1 MLEPSIYKEIDHIN
15 DAQPIQKGETI
26 TLNDI
31 EDNEEQEIKVNISSG
46 NMLDN
51 LKSDMASSEV
61 AEDDGEED
69 TGITSSEDDFE
80 QNNSEDLGLGNEEN
94 EDGFSESDFEDIA
107 DFMISG
113 LSLGGSYLLG
123 WYAMDSKA
131 KTYELEKDKMKTLK
145 RQLAKVLQRANVKFS
160 FTTIFIGTLI
170 LIYSKNFSDAHN
182 HRKEIM
188 NNPPLPPPVKK
199 ANQDND
205 FIKVVKTD
213 KVEIVDVEIEEEEE
227 EEIEIISSEVSPAE
241 ITKKEE
247 NSTPFKINSLDLN
260 SEEKKPEPKEVVKID
275 RPRLRKTK
283 SPEKI
288 AE

>member
-1 MLEPSIYKEIDHIN
+1 MLEPSIYKEIDHVSDI
-15 DAQPIQKGETI
+15 QPIQKGETI

-31 EDNEEQEIKVNISSG
+31 ESSEEQEIKVNISSS

-51 LKSDMASSEV
+51 LKSDMASSEI
-61 AEDDGEED
+61 AEDDKEED
-69 TGITSSEDDFE
+69 TGISSPENDLE
-80 QNNSEDLGLGNEEN
+80 KESEDLGLGNEEN

-170 LIYSKNFSDAHN
+170 LIYSKNFSDAHA
-182 HRKEIM
+182 HRKEVM
-188 NNPPLPPPVKK
+188 KKPPLPAKK
-199 ANQDND
+199 SNQENE
-205 FIKVVKTD
+205 FMKVVKTD

-227 EEIEIISSEVSPAE
+227 EEIEIIASEVSPNE

-247 NSTPFKINSLDLN
+247 NGTPFKINSLDLN
-260 SEEKKPEPKEVVKID
+260 SEEKKPETKEVIKVD
-275 RPRLRKTK
+275 RPRLRKSK
-283 SPEKI
+283 SPEK
-288 AE
+288 EVK